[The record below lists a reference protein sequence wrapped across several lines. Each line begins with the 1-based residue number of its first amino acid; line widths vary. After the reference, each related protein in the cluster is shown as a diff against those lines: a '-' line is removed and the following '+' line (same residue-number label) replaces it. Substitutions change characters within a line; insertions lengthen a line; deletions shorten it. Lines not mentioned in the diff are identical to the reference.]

1 LVRMVG
7 PGQTPPVPARSGTWA
22 QKRDVIR
29 ELVARDMQL
38 RYRGSLL
45 GMAWTL
51 LNPLTELL
59 VLTFVFSSV
68 LPINLPNYPAFLFTG
83 LLAFNW
89 FSTALVFATG
99 AIVNNRELIK
109 NPGVPVLVLPI
120 VTTASTLAHFVIS
133 LPVLFAL
140 LLLTGVD
147 VGGAVVLLPLLMM
160 VQFLLI
166 LTFAYPLATVNVW
179 FRDTEHF
186 LRVGLQLLFYL
197 TPVFY
202 EPSMVPERFSFVHR
216 LNPLS
221 YVIDGYRAV
230 LIRDEVPSV
239 TPLLALIAITGC
251 GLIAGVAAF
260 QHASV
265 RFADEL

>member
-1 LVRMVG
+1 MLGRSAQSLPPAVPTPLV
-7 PGQTPPVPARSGTWA
+7 TWA

-38 RYRGSLL
+38 RYRGSFL

-89 FSTALVFATG
+89 FSSALVFATG

-109 NPGVPVLVLPI
+109 SPGVPVTVLPI
-120 VTTASTLAHFVIS
+120 VTTASTLVHFVMS
-133 LPVLFAL
+133 LPALFAL
-140 LLLTGVD
+140 LVLTGVA
-147 VGGAVVLLPLLMM
+147 VGGAVLLLPVMMM

-179 FRDTEHF
+179 LRDTEHF

-202 EPSMVPERFSFVHR
+202 EPSMVPDRFSFVYR

-230 LIRDEVPSV
+230 LIRDEVPGA
-239 TPLLALIAITGC
+239 TPLLVLVVVAAC
-251 GLIAGVAAF
+251 GLVAGVMAF
-260 QHASV
+260 RYASI